1 MTAVIFIAH
10 PQDHEEFRPPEG
22 ADLEDWLVKHYPLD
36 AETYDIMQ
44 IAGNRAV
51 HTRFDTNSGQSYNFD
66 HYYFANKDQLY
77 SIVILHT
84 SGKEDWD
91 LYNHT

>member
-1 MTAVIFIAH
+1 MEIASTT
-10 PQDHEEFRPPEG
+10 D
-22 ADLEDWLVKHYPLD
+22 
-36 AETYDIMQ
+36 
-44 IAGNRAV
+44 V
-51 HTRFDTNSGQSYNFD
+51 HTRFISGGQSYNFD

-91 LYNHT
+91 LYNHILASFQFYE